1 MRLLS
6 LIACTAGFVLAQGPI
21 GSVCRP
27 GKMARDMNLTDAQQ
41 KQVSGICQDSLHKL
55 YDLREAVNKA
65 EADLQAAFDESP
77 VDQAKSTR
85 AIEHL
90 AAARSDLFTAT
101 SQMDLKIR
109 TVLTDDQWKQLKMR
123 RGPGGPGGMGRPG
136 GPPPDGGWRRGKG
149 SMKGTT
155 STTNP
160 QQPNK

>member
-1 MRLLS
+1 MRLLF
-6 LIACTAGFVLAQGPI
+6 LIASTAGLMLAQGPM

-27 GKMARDMNLTDAQQ
+27 GKTARDMNLTDAQQ

-55 YDLREAVNKA
+55 YDLREAVNRA

-77 VDQAKSTR
+77 VDQGKSTR

-123 RGPGGPGGMGRPG
+123 HGPGGMGRTG
-136 GPPPDGGWRRGKG
+136 GPPSPDGGWRRGKG
-149 SMKGTT
+149 STK
-155 STTNP
+155 STTNTT
-160 QQPNK
+160 QPNK